1 MASKITELSA
11 VNQLLANIGQAPTT
25 SLNSTNP
32 QISLAQNQLAQ
43 INNDVQTE
51 GWVFNTEQNYPF
63 MPDIDGH
70 IVIPSTVLRLDTPP
84 NAGSAQPVIRGGKLY
99 DKIAHSYIWSGVQE
113 FDVVWLFDFADL
125 PEAAK
130 QYITLRASNL
140 FAMRM
145 TGSLEVAKYAEREE
159 AAARAALLEYECN
172 QGGYNIFSAGYGV
185 SPVRTSNPINTILRF

>member
-11 VNQLLANIGQAPTT
+11 VNQLLANIGQAPATN
-25 SLNSTNP
+25 LNSTNP
-32 QISLAQNQLAQ
+32 QVSLAANQLKQ

-63 MPDIDGH
+63 MPDTSGH
-70 IVIPSTVLRLDTPP
+70 IIIPGNVLKLDLP
-84 NAGSAQPVIRGGKLY
+84 NGVSGAQPVIRSGKLY
-99 DKIAHSYIWSGVQE
+99 DKISHSYKWEGVQKL
-113 FDVVWLFDFADL
+113 DVVWLFDFADV
-125 PEAAK
+125 PESAK
-130 QYITLRASNL
+130 QYITLRAANL

-159 AAARAALLEYECN
+159 ANARAALIEYECN